1 MVGSYLRRTP
11 GNAIKLGVR
20 GFVRICIRRTPGV
33 RHHQIIYIY
42 KSAFAN
48 YVKFKTGRLASFKMK
63 AILYYGELKNMIHRK
78 ANGICSQ

>member
-1 MVGSYLRRTP
+1 M
-11 GNAIKLGVR
+11 K
-20 GFVRICIRRTPGV
+20 F
-33 RHHQIIYIY
+33 IY

-63 AILYYGELKNMIHRK
+63 AILYYGELENMIHRK